1 VESLENINNNQATG
15 FSNRGADD
23 RSSRSMSRTS
33 SVSNLETIQEGNE
46 PEVPEVYK
54 LDEFN
59 IT

>member
-46 PEVPEVYK
+46 PEVPEVA
-54 LDEFN
+54 
-59 IT
+59 I